1 MSESHPMNHNSSNTS
16 ISKVMKNLLRPTNSS
31 SSSSNISIS
40 NNNTNNNNNN
50 NNNNN
55 TILSPKQSN
64 NSSMNI
70 NHNSNN
76 SIHSSNSSNIN
87 LKNQNNILTPDSA
100 APLNNRSISNSSSYD
115 DSSND
120 FTNNNSNNNNRPL
133 KRFFKHNLLNH
144 YSKEPK
150 EKSLQN
156 FLCNG
161 LNNLKIDDSKKKK
174 SKLHHPLHSLFK
186 PLKQKSTSPSS
197 TSPSSSSSAIKQLN
211 NLMTSNQSYG
221 SSSSNSSTT
230 SHHATTTTTTTT
242 TSTNSSVSTSSELVE
257 KYGVPGKILGEG
269 AGGSVAIIER
279 SSDKHLFAVK
289 QFKSK
294 KSNESEFDYNKKVK
308 NEYYMGLNFHNQNI
322 IETYDL
328 INENSTFIV
337 VMEFCPYDFFTI
349 VMGGIMSKHEIL
361 CYFKQLISG
370 VKYLHSIGIA
380 HRDLKLDNCVV
391 NSDGILKLID
401 FGSAVQFKYDNGNDN
416 NNNDIIKASGIV
428 GSDPYL
434 APEVFDLENYNP
446 PAVDVWS
453 VAIIFCCMILRK
465 FPWKA
470 PKLNDPSFKS
480 FLNEPK
486 EFNDDSLTPTI
497 DTDST
502 TKTTNSPSSSSSS
515 SSNKLYRLL
524 PRVSRPLISKMLE
537 IKPINRYTIDEVYND
552 DWIKSINE
560 CHYDTNNND
569 ELIKNDDHNHHLI
582 TEDDLEKIQQE
593 KKRQKKLTKEESK
606 QKISA

>member
-1 MSESHPMNHNSSNTS
+1 MSESHPMNHNTSNNS
-16 ISKVMKNLLRPTNSS
+16 ISSVMKNLLKKTNSS
-31 SSSSNISIS
+31 SSSSSSSNIFKSNS
-40 NNNTNNNNNN
+40 NNNNST
-50 NNNNN
+50 
-55 TILSPKQSN
+55 TLSTKQSN
-64 NSSMNI
+64 NSSSNHRSNI
-70 NHNSNN
+70 ST
-76 SIHSSNSSNIN
+76 HSSNSSTAN
-87 LKNQNNILTPDSA
+87 LNNKIQNQNHLTPDSI
-100 APLNNRSISNSSSYD
+100 PLNNRSISNSSSYD

-120 FTNNNSNNNNRPL
+120 LHSNNPNNRPL
-133 KRFFKHNLLNH
+133 KRFFKHSLLNH

-150 EKSLQN
+150 EKSLHN
-156 FLCNG
+156 FLCTG
-161 LNNLKIDDSKKKK
+161 LNNLKIDESKKKK

-186 PLKQKSTSPSS
+186 PLKPKYATPSTNSNLNN
-197 TSPSSSSSAIKQLN
+197 SSSSSSSSGIKQLN
-211 NLMTSNQSYG
+211 NLMTGNQPNG

-230 SHHATTTTTTTT
+230 NSSSSHHHTV
-242 TSTNSSVSTSSELVE
+242 SSNSSSSGNSSELAE

-279 SSDKHLFAVK
+279 STDKHLFAVK
-289 QFKSK
+289 QFKAK

-308 NEYYMGLNFHNQNI
+308 NEYYMGLNFHHQNI

-328 INENSTFIV
+328 IQENSTFIV

-370 VKYLHSIGIA
+370 VRYLHSIGIA

-401 FGSAVQFKYDNGNDN
+401 FGSAVQFKYEGDDEN
-416 NNNDIIKASGIV
+416 IIKATGIV

-470 PKLNDPSFKS
+470 PKYNDPSFKS

-486 EFNDDSLTPTI
+486 EFNDDPVT
-497 DTDST
+497 ST
-502 TKTTNSPSSSSSS
+502 TVDSDQTAKDSSSTTTPPSTTS
-515 SSNKLYRLL
+515 SSNKLFKLL

-537 IKPINRYTIDEVYND
+537 IKPVNRFTIDEVYND
-552 DWIKSINE
+552 DWIKSINQ
-560 CHYDTNNND
+560 CHYDDTNND

-593 KKRQKKLTKEESK
+593 KKRQRKLSKEESK

>member
-1 MSESHPMNHNSSNTS
+1 MSESHPMNHNTSNNSLSS
-16 ISKVMKNLLRPTNSS
+16 VMKNLLKKTNSS
-31 SSSSNISIS
+31 SSSSSSSNIFKSNS
-40 NNNTNNNNNN
+40 NNNNST
-50 NNNNN
+50 
-55 TILSPKQSN
+55 TLSTKQSN
-64 NSSMNI
+64 NSSSNHRSNI
-70 NHNSNN
+70 ST
-76 SIHSSNSSNIN
+76 HSSNSSTAN
-87 LKNQNNILTPDSA
+87 LNNKIQNQNHLTPDSI
-100 APLNNRSISNSSSYD
+100 PLNNRSISNSSSYD

-120 FTNNNSNNNNRPL
+120 LHSNNPNNRPL
-133 KRFFKHNLLNH
+133 KRFFKHSLLNH

-150 EKSLQN
+150 EKSLHN
-156 FLCNG
+156 FLCTG
-161 LNNLKIDDSKKKK
+161 LNNLKIDESKKKK
-174 SKLHHPLHSLFK
+174 SKLHHPLHFLFK
-186 PLKQKSTSPSS
+186 PLKPKYATPSTNSNLNN
-197 TSPSSSSSAIKQLN
+197 SSSSSSSGIKQLN
-211 NLMTSNQSYG
+211 NLVTAYQPNG

-230 SHHATTTTTTTT
+230 NSSSSHHHTV
-242 TSTNSSVSTSSELVE
+242 SSNSSSSGNSSLAE

-279 SSDKHLFAVK
+279 STDKHLFAVK
-289 QFKSK
+289 QFKAK

-308 NEYYMGLNFHNQNI
+308 NEYYMGLNFHHQNI

-328 INENSTFIV
+328 IQENSTFIV

-370 VKYLHSIGIA
+370 VRYLHSIGIA

-401 FGSAVQFKYDNGNDN
+401 FGSAVQFKYEGDDEN
-416 NNNDIIKASGIV
+416 IIKATGIV

-470 PKLNDPSFKS
+470 PKYNDPSFKS

-486 EFNDDSLTPTI
+486 EFNDDPVT
-497 DTDST
+497 ST
-502 TKTTNSPSSSSSS
+502 TVDSDQTAKDSSSTTTSPPSTTTSS
-515 SSNKLYRLL
+515 SSNKLFKLL

-537 IKPINRYTIDEVYND
+537 IKPVNRFTIDEVYND
-552 DWIKSINE
+552 DWIKSINQ
-560 CHYDTNNND
+560 CHYDDTNND
-569 ELIKNDDHNHHLI
+569 ELVKNDDHNHHLI

-593 KKRQKKLTKEESK
+593 KKRQRKLSKEESK

>member
-1 MSESHPMNHNSSNTS
+1 MSESHPMNHNTSNNS
-16 ISKVMKNLLRPTNSS
+16 ISSVMKNLLKKTNSS
-31 SSSSNISIS
+31 SSSSSSSNIFKSNS
-40 NNNTNNNNNN
+40 NNNNST
-50 NNNNN
+50 
-55 TILSPKQSN
+55 TLSTKQSN
-64 NSSMNI
+64 NSSTNHRSNI
-70 NHNSNN
+70 ST
-76 SIHSSNSSNIN
+76 HSSNSSTVN
-87 LKNQNNILTPDSA
+87 LNNKIQNQNHLTPDSI
-100 APLNNRSISNSSSYD
+100 PLNNRSISNSSSYD

-120 FTNNNSNNNNRPL
+120 LHSNNPNNRPL
-133 KRFFKHNLLNH
+133 KRFFKHSLLNH

-150 EKSLQN
+150 EKSLHN
-156 FLCNG
+156 FLCTG
-161 LNNLKIDDSKKKK
+161 LNNLKIDESKKKK

-186 PLKQKSTSPSS
+186 PLKPKYATPSTNSNLNNSS
-197 TSPSSSSSAIKQLN
+197 SSSSSAIKQLN
-211 NLMTSNQSYG
+211 NLMTGNQPNG

-230 SHHATTTTTTTT
+230 NSSSSHHHTV
-242 TSTNSSVSTSSELVE
+242 SSNSSSSGNSSELAE

-279 SSDKHLFAVK
+279 STDKHLFAVK
-289 QFKSK
+289 QFKAK

-308 NEYYMGLNFHNQNI
+308 NEYYMGLNFHHQNI

-328 INENSTFIV
+328 IQENSTFIV

-401 FGSAVQFKYDNGNDN
+401 FGSAVQFKYEGDDEN
-416 NNNDIIKASGIV
+416 IIKATGIV

-470 PKLNDPSFKS
+470 PKYNDPSFKS

-486 EFNDDSLTPTI
+486 EFNDDPVT
-497 DTDST
+497 ST
-502 TKTTNSPSSSSSS
+502 TVDSDQTAKDSSSTTTPPSTTS
-515 SSNKLYRLL
+515 SSNKLFKLL

-537 IKPINRYTIDEVYND
+537 IKPVNRFTIDEVYND
-552 DWIKSINE
+552 DWIKSINQ
-560 CHYDTNNND
+560 CHYDDTNND

-593 KKRQKKLTKEESK
+593 KKRQRKLSKEESK

>member
-1 MSESHPMNHNSSNTS
+1 MSESHPMNHNTSNNS
-16 ISKVMKNLLRPTNSS
+16 ISSVMKNLLKKTNSS
-31 SSSSNISIS
+31 SSSSSSSNIFKSNS
-40 NNNTNNNNNN
+40 NNNNST
-50 NNNNN
+50 
-55 TILSPKQSN
+55 TLSTKQSN
-64 NSSMNI
+64 NSSTNHRSNI
-70 NHNSNN
+70 ST
-76 SIHSSNSSNIN
+76 HSSNSSTVN
-87 LKNQNNILTPDSA
+87 LNNKIQNQNQNHLTPDSI
-100 APLNNRSISNSSSYD
+100 PLNNRSISNSSSYD

-120 FTNNNSNNNNRPL
+120 LHSNNPNNRPL
-133 KRFFKHNLLNH
+133 KRFFKHSLLNH

-150 EKSLQN
+150 EKSLHN
-156 FLCNG
+156 FLCTG
-161 LNNLKIDDSKKKK
+161 LNNLKIDESKKKK

-186 PLKQKSTSPSS
+186 PLKPKYATPSTNSNLNN
-197 TSPSSSSSAIKQLN
+197 SSSSAIKQLN
-211 NLMTSNQSYG
+211 NLMTGNQPNG

-230 SHHATTTTTTTT
+230 NSSSSHHHTV
-242 TSTNSSVSTSSELVE
+242 SSNSSSSGNSSELAE

-279 SSDKHLFAVK
+279 STDKHLFAVK
-289 QFKSK
+289 QFKAK

-308 NEYYMGLNFHNQNI
+308 NEYYMGLNFHHQNI

-328 INENSTFIV
+328 IQENSTFIV

-370 VKYLHSIGIA
+370 VRYLHSIGIA

-401 FGSAVQFKYDNGNDN
+401 FGSAVQFKYEGDDEN
-416 NNNDIIKASGIV
+416 IIKATGIV

-470 PKLNDPSFKS
+470 PKYNDPSFKS

-486 EFNDDSLTPTI
+486 EFNDDPVT
-497 DTDST
+497 ST
-502 TKTTNSPSSSSSS
+502 TVDSDQTANDSSSTTTSPSTTTPSS
-515 SSNKLYRLL
+515 SSNKLFKLL

-537 IKPINRYTIDEVYND
+537 IKPVNRFTIDEVYND
-552 DWIKSINE
+552 DWIKSINQ
-560 CHYDTNNND
+560 CHYDGTNND

-593 KKRQKKLTKEESK
+593 KKRQRKLSKEESK